1 MPTLSLLFAV
11 HIHLPGPVPG
21 TTGNGASL
29 LAACLPG
36 TSNPALL
43 QASLRNAGMDALKD
57 DDGNPTTKMDVSF
70 QNDTLL
76 TSMQARLQP
85 LSNYHGA
92 EFMLAGCDVYDTTR
106 GTEQRKRLGTLTITP
121 QKRYAP
127 RSPAA

>member
-1 MPTLSLLFAV
+1 M
-11 HIHLPGPVPG
+11 HLPGPCAG
-21 TTGNGASL
+21 HNWKRRF